1 MDEIIQILIFV
12 GAMVIMV
19 VQQNVKS
26 KKKPETTPSPAGEI
40 LEDIFPE
47 LKQAT
52 TQQAPPAKPQK
63 KSAPRKKPAR
73 AFTQPSAE
81 TPKPTPPT
89 SSAPRIRLNNREEAK
104 RAFIYSE
111 IFNRKY

>member
-47 LKQAT
+47 LKQAI
-52 TQQAPPAKPQK
+52 QQAPPAKPQK

>member
-19 VQQNVKS
+19 IQQNVKS

-40 LEDIFPE
+40 LEDIFPK
-47 LKQAT
+47 LKQA

>member
-26 KKKPETTPSPAGEI
+26 KKKSETTPSPAGEI

-52 TQQAPPAKPQK
+52 QQAPPAKPQK

-73 AFTQPSAE
+73 ACTQPSAE